1 MIGCYV
7 SRRVSLLRSNKQ
19 QQPTMSAGP
28 WKKRRSAQDRIA
40 IARSKRGRNVTT
52 VCSGAHSGDHLD
64 LASSSSLDISETT
77 SDVDTSE
84 TIDHTSQSSTVSSPC
99 TDLPQQLTDEQILDK
114 LDNWVQDIGRED
126 NMMLTLLLYETFQ
139 KEFGLGKLEA
149 AVKVSRIVHHHER
162 SIRRWRDS
170 SRQHGDIPSLKVGQY
185 ERQTLADDEE
195 VRRKATAWAR
205 EHSNVKGQPNMTI
218 QDFCQYLNNDL
229 LPSLSFLRGL
239 PNKVSLETARKFL
252 HNLGFERV
260 DTGKKG
266 VYIDGQ
272 ERPDVVQER
281 AIFLQKF
288 TDLECNHLPPPCPS
302 DVSPEVTELTDSGNP
317 ASSKHLVIIC
327 HDESAFQSNE
337 DQTFS

>member
-1 MIGCYV
+1 
-7 SRRVSLLRSNKQ
+7 
-19 QQPTMSAGP
+19 
-28 WKKRRSAQDRIA
+28 
-40 IARSKRGRNVTT
+40 
-52 VCSGAHSGDHLD
+52 
-64 LASSSSLDISETT
+64 
-77 SDVDTSE
+77 
-84 TIDHTSQSSTVSSPC
+84 
-99 TDLPQQLTDEQILDK
+99 
-114 LDNWVQDIGRED
+114 
-126 NMMLTLLLYETFQ
+126 MMLTLLLYETFQ

-170 SRQHGDIPSLKVGQY
+170 FRQHGDIPSLKVGQY

-195 VRRKATAWAR
+195 VRRKATARAR
-205 EHSNVKGQPNMTI
+205 KHSNVKGQPNMTI

-266 VYIDGQ
+266 VYIDGH

-288 TDLECNHLPPPCPS
+288 TDLECNHLP
-302 DVSPEVTELTDSGNP
+302 
-317 ASSKHLVIIC
+317 HLV
-327 HDESAFQSNE
+327 HPMFLLR
-337 DQTFS
+337 